1 MANLRDKD
9 RDAIVLRYFQNRS
22 LRDVGAVLGV
32 DEYAAQKRV
41 ARALEKL
48 HAFFTKRGVRSTAG
62 IIAGAISANSV
73 QTAPAL
79 LAKSVT
85 AVAFAKGAT
94 ASVSTLTLIKGA
106 LKIMAWTK
114 MKTAIV
120 VTAGVLLAVGTTT
133 IVVKPYSH
141 YSPKKLPMTPANM
154 ALFRNQS
161 SKLVNEAKWGTLDC
175 MIFASGHR
183 NQLPKNFTQLNA
195 AKLQNFI
202 TRSNIETIRTKLSD
216 ADWEFTASG
225 DKDSFANPD
234 TTIYFLEKKPRQSPD
249 GTFARVYATV
259 NGRVF
264 LLTSS
269 NKDFTA
275 IEKEQGF
282 LIQPARH

>member
-1 MANLRDKD
+1 
-9 RDAIVLRYFQNRS
+9 
-22 LRDVGAVLGV
+22 
-32 DEYAAQKRV
+32 
-41 ARALEKL
+41 
-48 HAFFTKRGVRSTAG
+48 
-62 IIAGAISANSV
+62 
-73 QTAPAL
+73 
-79 LAKSVT
+79 
-85 AVAFAKGAT
+85 
-94 ASVSTLTLIKGA
+94 
-106 LKIMAWTK
+106 MAWTK

-154 ALFRNQS
+154 ALFHNQS

-216 ADWEFTASG
+216 ADWEFTTSG

-269 NKDFTA
+269 NEDFTA
-275 IEKEQGF
+275 IEKERGF